1 MKNKKY
7 VEENE
12 GTERWMVSYADFI
25 TLLFAFFV
33 VLYATSNQNIEKEK
47 RFQDSIRQEFNYPT
61 IGGSLNPAL
70 LVATVNSG
78 KAIDDISN
86 KEQTKLINNADLEES
101 IEKDLAVLLSEN
113 QRKETVTTLRHDTM
127 GVRMSLSAASFFQPG
142 SAKIRRE
149 GIQVLDKIAVV
160 LKKTNYRLMV
170 EGHTDD
176 LPVASNSGF
185 ESNWEL
191 AGSRASQVIRYL
203 IKVQGIAPKRL
214 AAMSYADQ
222 RPLVPNISEE
232 NRNKNRRIEIMFVT
246 TESPFDDF

>member
-1 MKNKKY
+1 MKSRRHE
-7 VEENE
+7 EENE
-12 GTERWMVSYADFI
+12 GQDRWMVSYADFI

-33 VLYATSNQNIEKEK
+33 VLYATSNQNVEKEK

-86 KEQTKLINNADLEES
+86 KEQAKLINSADLEES
-101 IEKDLAVLLSEN
+101 IEKDLLALLGEN
-113 QRKETVTTLRHDTM
+113 QRKETVTTMRHDTM
-127 GVRMSLSAASFFQPG
+127 GVRMSLSASSFFQP
-142 SAKIRRE
+142 SSSKLRRE
-149 GIQVLDKIAVV
+149 ALPTLDKIAQI
-160 LKKTNYRLMV
+160 LKKTNYRLLV

-176 LPVASNSGF
+176 LPVAANSGF

-191 AGSRASQVIRYL
+191 AGSRATQIVRYL
-203 IKVQGIAPKRL
+203 VKAQGIPAKRL

-222 RPLVPNISEE
+222 RPLVPNVSDE
-232 NRNKNRRIEIMFVT
+232 NRQKNRRIEIMFVT
-246 TESPFDDF
+246 TDSPFDDF

>member
-1 MKNKKY
+1 MRNKKHT
-7 VEENE
+7 EEHE

-33 VLYATSNQNIEKEK
+33 VLYATSTQNIEKEK

-70 LVATVNSG
+70 IVPTVNQG
-78 KAIDDISN
+78 KAIDDMST
-86 KEQTKLINNADLEES
+86 KEQAKLVNNADLEES
-101 IEKDLAVLLSEN
+101 IEKDLAVLLNEA

-127 GVRMSLSAASFFQPG
+127 GVRMSLAAGTFFQPG

-149 GIQVLDKIAVV
+149 GIQILDKIAQV

-176 LPVASNSGF
+176 LPVTSNSGF

-191 AGSRASQVIRYL
+191 AGARASQVVRYL
-203 IKVQGIAPKRL
+203 IKVQGIDSKRL

-222 RPLVPNISEE
+222 RPLVPNVSDE
-232 NRNKNRRIEIMFVT
+232 NRNRNRRIEIMFVT

>member
-1 MKNKKY
+1 MKSKKHIQ
-7 VEENE
+7 EDE
-12 GTERWMVSYADFI
+12 GQDRWMVSYADFI

-33 VLYATSNQNIEKEK
+33 VLYATSTQNIDKEK

-86 KEQTKLINNADLEES
+86 KEQAKLINSAELEES
-101 IEKDLAVLLSEN
+101 IEKDLATLLSES
-113 QRKETVTTLRHDTM
+113 QRKETVTTLRHDAM
-127 GVRMSLSAASFFQPG
+127 GVRMSLAANSFFVPG
-142 SAKIRRE
+142 SSKIRRE
-149 GIQVLDKIAVV
+149 GMQVLDKIAVV

-176 LPVASNSGF
+176 LPVSLNSGF

-191 AGSRASQVIRYL
+191 AGSRATQVVRYL
-203 IKVQGIAPKRL
+203 IKVHAIPAKRL

-222 RPLVPNISEE
+222 RPLVPNVSEE
-232 NRNKNRRIEIMFVT
+232 NRNRNRRIEIMFVT
-246 TESPFDDF
+246 TDSPYDDF